1 MSGRSRETFVFTDPD
16 CGGTIHIA
24 NIKGGVGKTT
34 VATNL
39 AASLSKRGPTLIIDL
54 DVQGSAGAALGK
66 EIAEPGCSSWQLFN
80 KRFGALPHQSSPP
93 NSFLGRALVWLRRL
107 EALLFSQFVGR
118 GSLQPLIVSIEPG
131 LDLIPAN
138 SELFRNPS
146 RFQLHNFLYNLRLAR
161 QHYKYVVIDTPSVW
175 NRVTQYLYRNV
186 DLNLIPVT
194 LNALSTKSLRD
205 YLLKVRSLVQ
215 HHPSVRIR
223 IVKNEVFGKQD
234 SKIKGKT
241 RTMSENRKFLDN
253 LCEQALYR
261 SKHGLSSLP
270 QSIIFDLE
278 IPESASVLDAQDE
291 GKLLAGYHQY
301 CAAAKAFDELA
312 KRVQF
317 VLNMPVYGT
326 FGYIEKLAGVP
337 WVPKLAALGVLA
349 VFFGMNPSVPESQA
363 PRPLAPQELSVPA
376 GGIFS
381 HTFGRGESI
390 CRVAKYAISW
400 FRASVPSQADVAKY
414 IQEIVSIHNLTRAG
428 GEPRITNADAVP
440 EGAEVSFFPPS
451 NILNPEE
458 KSLVPVYRYF
468 MKLVKDD
475 YTYVSGDWCERG
487 EGGGTP
493 HYGMDV
499 AGTLGAQIIS
509 PIDGEIVLKD
519 EANAGHICGVARD
532 NAVIFFFH
540 MDKRFFKT
548 GDKVKAGQAVG
559 TIGMTGHTTG
569 PHVHIGYA
577 VHSESHTDICFGNR
591 RYLVT
596 DPKLFY
602 YRKMF
607 IEGIAANGKK

>member
-1 MSGRSRETFVFTDPD
+1 MSGRSGETFVFTDPD

-66 EIAEPGCSSWQLFN
+66 EIAESGLSSWQLFN
-80 KRFGALPHQSSPP
+80 KRFGALPQPESHQD
-93 NSFLGRALVWLRRL
+93 SFIGKVLRWLITV
-107 EALLFSQFVGR
+107 EATLFSQFVGK
-118 GSLQPLIVSIEPG
+118 GSLRSLVMNVEPN

-138 SELFRNPS
+138 SELFRNPT

-175 NRVTQYLYRNV
+175 NKVTQYLYRNV

-215 HHPSVRIR
+215 HHPGVRIR

-234 SKIKGKT
+234 SKVKGKI

-261 SKHGLSSLP
+261 SKHGFSSLP

-312 KRVQF
+312 KRVQY
-317 VLNMPVYGT
+317 VLNMPVYNT
-326 FGYIEKLAGVP
+326 FGFIEKLGTVS
-337 WVPKLAALGVLA
+337 WVPKVAALGVLIA
-349 VFFGMNPSVPESQA
+349 LFSLNPPVSESMA
-363 PRPLAPQELSVPA
+363 PRPVAPQELSVPP
-376 GGIFS
+376 GGLFS

-390 CRVAKYAISW
+390 GRIARYAISA
-400 FRASVPSQADVAKY
+400 FRAAVPTQTGVAKY
-414 IQEIVSIHNLTRAG
+414 IQELVVIHNLTCTE
-428 GEPRITNADAVP
+428 GEPKIVNADDVP
-440 EGAEVSFFPPS
+440 EGTSVCFFPPS
-451 NILNPEE
+451 KILNPEE
-458 KSLVPVYRYF
+458 KTLVPVYRYF
-468 MKLVKDD
+468 MKIVKDD
-475 YTYVSGDWCERG
+475 YTYVTGDWCERG

-493 HYGMDV
+493 HFGMDV
-499 AGTLGAQIIS
+499 AATLGAQVIS
-509 PIDGEIVLKD
+509 PIDGEVVLKD
-519 EANAGHICGVARD
+519 DVNAGHICGVAKD
-532 NAVIFFFH
+532 NAIIFFCH
-540 MDKRFFKT
+540 LDRRLCKT
-548 GDKVKAGQAVG
+548 GTKVKAGQAIG
-559 TIGMTGHTTG
+559 TIGLTGRTTG
-569 PHVHIGYA
+569 PHVHIGYG
-577 VHSESHTDICFGNR
+577 VRSQSRTDISFDKN
-591 RYLVT
+591 RYLLT

-602 YRKMF
+602 YRQMY
-607 IEGIAANGKK
+607 IDGIAGNVKK